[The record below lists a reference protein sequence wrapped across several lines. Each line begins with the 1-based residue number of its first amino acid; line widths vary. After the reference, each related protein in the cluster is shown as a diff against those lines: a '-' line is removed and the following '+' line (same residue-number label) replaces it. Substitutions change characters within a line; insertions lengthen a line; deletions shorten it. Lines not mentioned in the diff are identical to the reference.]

1 MSMFRMDHLHL
12 RSIDPEAA
20 ARFYVEALGARETG
34 RVPVPAGERI
44 ILMLAGQTL
53 FVEQVPAGTAAPP
66 APPFLGLEHL
76 GLAVDDLDAAL
87 DALKAKGV
95 TVASGPSSPRPGIRI
110 AFIAAPDGARIE
122 LVERR
127 TAPA

>member
-12 RSIDPEAA
+12 RSTDPEAA
-20 ARFYVEALGARETG
+20 ARFYVDALGAQETG
-34 RVPVPAGERI
+34 RVPVPAGVRI
-44 ILMLAGQTL
+44 VLTLAGQTL
-53 FVEQVPAGTAAPP
+53 FVEQVPAGTGSPP

-87 DALKAKGV
+87 AALSAKGV
-95 TVASGPSSPRPGIRI
+95 ALASGPSSPRPGIRI

-127 TAPA
+127 AASG